1 MILLPED
8 SMAVKQND
16 NDSMKENKKGENLL
30 FITSRCI
37 SINGFKALCKIFSNE
52 IIFPNV
58 VKLLNY
64 LKTAFRVGIKLI

>member
-37 SINGFKALCKIFSNE
+37 FKALCKIFCNE